1 MLKWGMC
8 AQCRNL
14 ILEEKEVPTVY
25 DSNVLEV
32 RFNRLFDNRE
42 SELLISFLSAKLN
55 YLIELNVFCSF
66 VLIEKLEIDII
77 CSLVVC

>member
-25 DSNVLEV
+25 DSNVLEI

-42 SELLISFLSAKLN
+42 SELLIFIFVSKIKLPHR
-55 YLIELNVFCSF
+55 IECILFFC
-66 VLIEKLEIDII
+66 VN
-77 CSLVVC
+77 